1 MKKFASILLSMLMA
15 TGAIAAA
22 SAETYTGTAQ
32 GIGEVSVTLTVEDGK
47 ITAAE
52 VVGESET
59 KGIGYEPCADG
70 TFADA
75 IVAAQGVD
83 FDSISGATVT
93 SNAVKD
99 AAKKAMAAAG
109 LIEAE
114 DTTVTDTECD
124 VVIVG
129 AGGAGMT
136 AALQAVDSGVNSVI
150 IVEKGGSTGGNTS
163 RATGGMNAAKTVYQD
178 ENEWS
183 DATTTAVEKAIATAE
198 EKYADGD
205 KISNLTATVKE
216 QFEAYK
222 ANPEGYFDSVELFA
236 LDTIIGGKGLNN
248 FDLVMTLTGNS
259 AEAIDWLATKNAHLT
274 NVGSFGGASVKRIHR
289 ATTEDGKT
297 TPVGA
302 YLVKVLTADVEAED
316 KIDLR
321 TNTAATE
328 IVMED
333 GKAVGVKV
341 KNENGE
347 YTIRAKAVILAS
359 GGYGANDALVPDEYK
374 NFVYAG
380 HAGATGDAIKMV
392 EGLDADLINMDL
404 VNTQPNSMILPSGLG
419 QYCNPGVAGAYKA
432 GAYMVNQN
440 GERFFNESANAWD
453 LMQAMKQNEAQYL
466 IMDQTAFD
474 NFNAGMTNSKI
485 YTMEDVEKWLSDDYD
500 GQPVM
505 KQGATLAELCEKL
518 NLPADAV
525 EASAKAFNDCAAAQ
539 TADAFGRTP
548 AAAQSEEG
556 PFYALQMHIRYYASL
571 GGLHINDNMQVLNTK
586 QEAIPGLYAAG
597 EVVGGLEGDV
607 YMGATLF
614 GWAVAS
620 GYDAANAVNAV
631 IAQ

>member
-1 MKKFASILLSMLMA
+1 MKKIISAFLASMLLLGSIGGAAMA
-15 TGAIAAA
+15 EGMTPGTYEAAA
-22 SAETYTGTAQ
+22 Q
-32 GIGEVSVTLTVEDGK
+32 GFHGDVKLSVTVDAEK
-47 ITAAE
+47 ITAIDILE
-52 VVGESET
+52 HSET
-59 KGIGYEPCADG
+59 EGIG
-70 TFADA
+70 
-75 IVAAQGVD
+75 AAALPKLVEAVLANQTIGVD
-83 FDSISGATVT
+83 SVAGATVT
-93 SNAVKD
+93 SEAFKAAMTDALTQAGADMDKMTAAVAASELEDVQMD
-99 AAKKAMAAAG
+99 ADVVVVGAGAAG
-109 LIEAE
+109 LSAALK
-114 DTTVTDTECD
+114 TAQNGHS
-124 VVIVG
+124 VILLEKMGVI
-129 AGGAGMT
+129 GGASAMAGSGTMAT
-136 AALQAVDSGVNSVI
+136 GSKWQKEDGYEDSAEKL
-150 IVEKGGSTGGNTS
+150 VEDMMANGHQKND
-163 RATGGMNAAKTVYQD
+163 RAT
-178 ENEWS
+178 
-183 DATTTAVEKAIATAE
+183 
-198 EKYADGD
+198 
-205 KISNLTATVKE
+205 
-216 QFEAYK
+216 
-222 ANPEGYFDSVELFA
+222 VELFA
-236 LDTIIGGKGLNN
+236 NTIG
-248 FDLVMTLTGNS
+248 
-259 AEAIDWLATKNAHLT
+259 EAFDWL
-274 NVGSFGGASVKRIHR
+274 VG
-289 ATTEDGKT
+289 EDGAAVPYQRSGKPT
-297 TPVGA
+297 RSYSGEGRGA
-302 YLVKVLTADVEAED
+302 GVCKNLAERLEAAGGT
-316 KIDLR
+316 LM
-321 TNTAATE
+321 TNTPATE
-328 IVMED
+328 LVVEN
-333 GKAVGVKV
+333 GAVVGVKA
-341 KNENGE
+341 EGE
-347 YTIRAKAVILAS
+347 GKAYTIRAKAVVLAS

-374 NFVYAG
+374 KFVYAG

-440 GERFFNESANAWD
+440 GERFFNESASAWD
-453 LMQAMKQNEAQYL
+453 LMQAMKKNEAQYL

-525 EASAKAFNDCAAAQ
+525 EDSAKAFNDCAAAQ
-539 TADAFGRTP
+539 TADTFGRTP

-614 GWAVAS
+614 GWAIAS

>member
-1 MKKFASILLSMLMA
+1 MKKKISAFLASMLLLGSIGGAAMA
-15 TGAIAAA
+15 EGMTPGTYEAAA
-22 SAETYTGTAQ
+22 Q
-32 GIGEVSVTLTVEDGK
+32 GFHGDVKLSVTVDAEK
-47 ITAAE
+47 ITAIDILE
-52 VVGESET
+52 HSET
-59 KGIGYEPCADG
+59 EGIG
-70 TFADA
+70 
-75 IVAAQGVD
+75 AAALPKLVEAVLVNQTIGVD
-83 FDSISGATVT
+83 SVAGATVT
-93 SNAVKD
+93 SEAFKAAMTDALTQAGADLDKMTAAVAASELEDVQMD
-99 AAKKAMAAAG
+99 ADVVVVGAGAAG
-109 LIEAE
+109 LSAALK
-114 DTTVTDTECD
+114 TVQNGHS
-124 VVIVG
+124 VILLEKMGVI
-129 AGGAGMT
+129 GGASAMAGSGTMAT
-136 AALQAVDSGVNSVI
+136 GSKWQKEDGYEDSAEKL
-150 IVEKGGSTGGNTS
+150 VEDMMANGHQKND
-163 RATGGMNAAKTVYQD
+163 RAT
-178 ENEWS
+178 
-183 DATTTAVEKAIATAE
+183 
-198 EKYADGD
+198 
-205 KISNLTATVKE
+205 
-216 QFEAYK
+216 
-222 ANPEGYFDSVELFA
+222 VELFA
-236 LDTIIGGKGLNN
+236 NTIG
-248 FDLVMTLTGNS
+248 
-259 AEAIDWLATKNAHLT
+259 EAFDWLVGEDGAAVPYQRSGKPSRSYSGEGRGAGVCKNLAERLEAAGGTLLT
-274 NVGSFGGASVKRIHR
+274 N
-289 ATTEDGKT
+289 
-297 TPVGA
+297 TP
-302 YLVKVLTADVEAED
+302 
-316 KIDLR
+316 
-321 TNTAATE
+321 ATE
-328 IVMED
+328 LVVEN
-333 GKAVGVKV
+333 GAVVGVKA
-341 KNENGE
+341 EGE
-347 YTIRAKAVILAS
+347 GKAYTIRAKAVILAS

-374 NFVYAG
+374 KFVYAG

-539 TADAFGRTP
+539 TADVFGRTP

-571 GGLHINDNMQVLNTK
+571 GGLHINDSMQVLNTK

-614 GWAVAS
+614 GWAIAS
-620 GYDAANAVNAV
+620 GYDAANAVNVV

>member
-1 MKKFASILLSMLMA
+1 MKKKISAFLASMLLLGSIGGAAMA
-15 TGAIAAA
+15 EGMTPGTYE
-22 SAETYTGTAQ
+22 AEAQ
-32 GIGEVSVTLTVEDGK
+32 GFHGDVKLSVTVDAEK
-47 ITAAE
+47 ITAIDILE
-52 VVGESET
+52 HSET
-59 KGIGYEPCADG
+59 EGIG
-70 TFADA
+70 
-75 IVAAQGVD
+75 AAALPKLVEAVLANQTIGVD
-83 FDSISGATVT
+83 SVAGATVT
-93 SNAVKD
+93 SEAFKAAMTDALTQAGADMDKMTAAVEASTLEDVQMD
-99 AAKKAMAAAG
+99 ADVVVVGAGAAG
-109 LIEAE
+109 LGAALKKAQNGHS
-114 DTTVTDTECD
+114 
-124 VVIVG
+124 VILLEKMGVI
-129 AGGAGMT
+129 GGASAMAGSGTMATGSKWQKEDGYEDSAEKLVEDMMT
-136 AALQAVDSGVNSVI
+136 NGHQKND
-150 IVEKGGSTGGNTS
+150 
-163 RATGGMNAAKTVYQD
+163 RAT
-178 ENEWS
+178 
-183 DATTTAVEKAIATAE
+183 
-198 EKYADGD
+198 
-205 KISNLTATVKE
+205 
-216 QFEAYK
+216 
-222 ANPEGYFDSVELFA
+222 VELFA
-236 LDTIIGGKGLNN
+236 NTIG
-248 FDLVMTLTGNS
+248 
-259 AEAIDWLATKNAHLT
+259 EAFDWLVGEDGAAVPYQRSGKPSRSYSGEGRGAGVCKNLAERLEAAGGTLLT
-274 NVGSFGGASVKRIHR
+274 N
-289 ATTEDGKT
+289 
-297 TPVGA
+297 TP
-302 YLVKVLTADVEAED
+302 
-316 KIDLR
+316 
-321 TNTAATE
+321 ATE
-328 IVMED
+328 LVVEN
-333 GKAVGVKV
+333 GAVVGVKA
-341 KNENGE
+341 EGE
-347 YTIRAKAVILAS
+347 GKAYTIRAKAVILAS

-374 NFVYAG
+374 KFVYAG

-539 TADAFGRTP
+539 TADTFGRTP

-571 GGLHINDNMQVLNTK
+571 GGLHINDSMQVLNTK

-614 GWAVAS
+614 GWAIAS

>member
-1 MKKFASILLSMLMA
+1 MKKKISAFLASMLLLGSIGGAAMA
-15 TGAIAAA
+15 EGMTPGTYE
-22 SAETYTGTAQ
+22 AEAQ
-32 GIGEVSVTLTVEDGK
+32 GFHGDVKLSVTVDAEK
-47 ITAAE
+47 ITAIDILE
-52 VVGESET
+52 HSET
-59 KGIGYEPCADG
+59 EGIG
-70 TFADA
+70 
-75 IVAAQGVD
+75 AAALPKLVEAVLANQTIGVD
-83 FDSISGATVT
+83 SVAGATVT
-93 SNAVKD
+93 SEAFKAAMTDALTQAGADMDKMTAAVEASTLEDVQMD
-99 AAKKAMAAAG
+99 ADVVVVGAGAAG
-109 LIEAE
+109 LSAALK
-114 DTTVTDTECD
+114 TAQNGHS
-124 VVIVG
+124 VILLEKMGVI
-129 AGGAGMT
+129 GGASAMAGSGTMAT
-136 AALQAVDSGVNSVI
+136 GSKWQKEDGYEDSAEKL
-150 IVEKGGSTGGNTS
+150 VEDMMANGHQKND
-163 RATGGMNAAKTVYQD
+163 RAT
-178 ENEWS
+178 
-183 DATTTAVEKAIATAE
+183 
-198 EKYADGD
+198 
-205 KISNLTATVKE
+205 
-216 QFEAYK
+216 
-222 ANPEGYFDSVELFA
+222 VELFA
-236 LDTIIGGKGLNN
+236 NTIG
-248 FDLVMTLTGNS
+248 
-259 AEAIDWLATKNAHLT
+259 EAFDWLVGEDGAAVPYQRSGKPSRSYSGEGRGAGVCKNLAERLEAAGGTLLT
-274 NVGSFGGASVKRIHR
+274 N
-289 ATTEDGKT
+289 
-297 TPVGA
+297 TP
-302 YLVKVLTADVEAED
+302 
-316 KIDLR
+316 
-321 TNTAATE
+321 ATE
-328 IVMED
+328 LVVEN
-333 GKAVGVKV
+333 GAVVGVKA
-341 KNENGE
+341 EGE
-347 YTIRAKAVILAS
+347 GKAYTIRAKAVILAS

-374 NFVYAG
+374 KFVYAG

-525 EASAKAFNDCAAAQ
+525 EDSAKAFNDCAAAQ
-539 TADAFGRTP
+539 TADTFGRTP

-571 GGLHINDNMQVLNTK
+571 GGLHINDSMQVLNTK

-614 GWAVAS
+614 GWAIAS

>member
-1 MKKFASILLSMLMA
+1 MKKIISAFLASMLLLGSIGGAAMA
-15 TGAIAAA
+15 EGMTPGTYE
-22 SAETYTGTAQ
+22 AEAQ
-32 GIGEVSVTLTVEDGK
+32 GFHGDVKLSVTVDAEK
-47 ITAAE
+47 ITAIDILE
-52 VVGESET
+52 HSET
-59 KGIGYEPCADG
+59 EGIG
-70 TFADA
+70 
-75 IVAAQGVD
+75 AAALPKLVEAVLANQTIGVD
-83 FDSISGATVT
+83 SVAGATVT
-93 SNAVKD
+93 SEAFKAAMTDALTQAGADIDKMTAAVEASTLEDVQMD
-99 AAKKAMAAAG
+99 ADVVVVGAGAAG
-109 LIEAE
+109 LSAALK
-114 DTTVTDTECD
+114 TAQNGHS
-124 VVIVG
+124 VILLEKMGVI
-129 AGGAGMT
+129 GGASAMAGSGTMAT
-136 AALQAVDSGVNSVI
+136 GSKWQNEDGYEDSAEKL
-150 IVEKGGSTGGNTS
+150 VEDMMANGHQKND
-163 RATGGMNAAKTVYQD
+163 RAT
-178 ENEWS
+178 
-183 DATTTAVEKAIATAE
+183 
-198 EKYADGD
+198 
-205 KISNLTATVKE
+205 
-216 QFEAYK
+216 
-222 ANPEGYFDSVELFA
+222 VELFA
-236 LDTIIGGKGLNN
+236 NTIG
-248 FDLVMTLTGNS
+248 
-259 AEAIDWLATKNAHLT
+259 EAFDWLVGEDGAAVPYQRSGKPSRSYSGEGRGAGVCKNLAERLEAAGGTLLT
-274 NVGSFGGASVKRIHR
+274 N
-289 ATTEDGKT
+289 
-297 TPVGA
+297 TP
-302 YLVKVLTADVEAED
+302 
-316 KIDLR
+316 
-321 TNTAATE
+321 ATE
-328 IVMED
+328 LVVEN
-333 GKAVGVKV
+333 GAVVGVKA
-341 KNENGE
+341 EGE
-347 YTIRAKAVILAS
+347 GKAYTIRAKAVVLAS

-374 NFVYAG
+374 KFVYAG

-539 TADAFGRTP
+539 TADVFGRTP

-571 GGLHINDNMQVLNTK
+571 GGLHINDSMQVLNTK

-614 GWAVAS
+614 GWAIAS

>member
-1 MKKFASILLSMLMA
+1 MKKKISAFLASMLLLGSIGGAAMA
-15 TGAIAAA
+15 EGMTPGTYEAAA
-22 SAETYTGTAQ
+22 Q
-32 GIGEVSVTLTVEDGK
+32 GFHGDVKLSVTVDAEK
-47 ITAAE
+47 ITAIDILE
-52 VVGESET
+52 HSET
-59 KGIGYEPCADG
+59 EGIG
-70 TFADA
+70 
-75 IVAAQGVD
+75 AAALPKLVEAVLANQTIGVD
-83 FDSISGATVT
+83 SVAGATVT
-93 SNAVKD
+93 SEAFKAAMTDALTQAGADMDKMTAAVEASTLEDVQMD
-99 AAKKAMAAAG
+99 ADVVVVGAGAAG
-109 LIEAE
+109 LSAALK
-114 DTTVTDTECD
+114 TAQNGHS
-124 VVIVG
+124 VILLEKMGVI
-129 AGGAGMT
+129 GGASAMAGSGTMAT
-136 AALQAVDSGVNSVI
+136 GSKWQKEDGYEDSAEKL
-150 IVEKGGSTGGNTS
+150 VEDMMANGHQKND
-163 RATGGMNAAKTVYQD
+163 RAT
-178 ENEWS
+178 
-183 DATTTAVEKAIATAE
+183 
-198 EKYADGD
+198 
-205 KISNLTATVKE
+205 
-216 QFEAYK
+216 
-222 ANPEGYFDSVELFA
+222 VELFA
-236 LDTIIGGKGLNN
+236 NTIG
-248 FDLVMTLTGNS
+248 
-259 AEAIDWLATKNAHLT
+259 EAFDWLVGEDGAAVPYQRSGKPSRSYSGEGRGAGVCKNLAERLEAAGGTLLT
-274 NVGSFGGASVKRIHR
+274 N
-289 ATTEDGKT
+289 
-297 TPVGA
+297 TP
-302 YLVKVLTADVEAED
+302 
-316 KIDLR
+316 
-321 TNTAATE
+321 ATE
-328 IVMED
+328 LVVEN
-333 GKAVGVKV
+333 GAVVGVKA
-341 KNENGE
+341 EGE
-347 YTIRAKAVILAS
+347 GKAYTIRAKAVILAS

-374 NFVYAG
+374 KFVYAG

-525 EASAKAFNDCAAAQ
+525 EASAKVFNDCAAAQ

-571 GGLHINDNMQVLNTK
+571 GGLHINDSMQVLNTK

-614 GWAVAS
+614 GWAIAS

>member
-1 MKKFASILLSMLMA
+1 MKKIISAFLASMLLLGSIGGAAMA
-15 TGAIAAA
+15 EDMTPGTYEAAA
-22 SAETYTGTAQ
+22 Q
-32 GIGEVSVTLTVEDGK
+32 GFHGDVKLSVTVDAEK
-47 ITAAE
+47 ITAIDILEHSETEGIGAAALPKLVE
-52 VVGESET
+52 VVLANQT
-59 KGIGYEPCADG
+59 I
-70 TFADA
+70 
-75 IVAAQGVD
+75 GVD
-83 FDSISGATVT
+83 SVAGATVT
-93 SNAVKD
+93 SEAFK
-99 AAKKAMAAAG
+99 AA
-109 LIEAE
+109 
-114 DTTVTDTECD
+114 
-124 VVIVG
+124 
-129 AGGAGMT
+129 MT
-136 AALQAVDSGVNSVI
+136 
-150 IVEKGGSTGGNTS
+150 
-163 RATGGMNAAKTVYQD
+163 
-178 ENEWS
+178 
-183 DATTTAVEKAIATAE
+183 
-198 EKYADGD
+198 
-205 KISNLTATVKE
+205 
-216 QFEAYK
+216 
-222 ANPEGYFDSVELFA
+222 
-236 LDTIIGGKGLNN
+236 
-248 FDLVMTLTGNS
+248 
-259 AEAIDWLATKNAHLT
+259 
-274 NVGSFGGASVKRIHR
+274 
-289 ATTEDGKT
+289 
-297 TPVGA
+297 
-302 YLVKVLTADVEAED
+302 
-316 KIDLR
+316 
-321 TNTAATE
+321 
-328 IVMED
+328 
-333 GKAVGVKV
+333 
-341 KNENGE
+341 
-347 YTIRAKAVILAS
+347 
-359 GGYGANDALVPDEYK
+359 DALTQ
-374 NFVYAG
+374 
-380 HAGATGDAIKMV
+380 AGATGDAIKMV

-571 GGLHINDNMQVLNTK
+571 GGLHINDSMQVLNTK

-614 GWAVAS
+614 GWAIAS

>member
-1 MKKFASILLSMLMA
+1 MKKKISAFLASMLLLGSIGGAAMA
-15 TGAIAAA
+15 EGMTPGTYEAAA
-22 SAETYTGTAQ
+22 Q
-32 GIGEVSVTLTVEDGK
+32 GFHGDVKLSVTVDAEK
-47 ITAAE
+47 ITAIDILE
-52 VVGESET
+52 HSET
-59 KGIGYEPCADG
+59 EGIG
-70 TFADA
+70 
-75 IVAAQGVD
+75 AAALPKLVEAVLANQTIGVD
-83 FDSISGATVT
+83 SVAGATVT
-93 SNAVKD
+93 SEAFKAAMTDALTQAGADMDKMTAAVEASTLEDVQMD
-99 AAKKAMAAAG
+99 ADVVVVGAGAAG
-109 LIEAE
+109 LSAALK
-114 DTTVTDTECD
+114 TAQNGHS
-124 VVIVG
+124 VILLEKMGVI
-129 AGGAGMT
+129 GGASAMAGSGTMAT
-136 AALQAVDSGVNSVI
+136 GSKWQKEDGYEDSAEKL
-150 IVEKGGSTGGNTS
+150 VEDMMANGHQKND
-163 RATGGMNAAKTVYQD
+163 RAT
-178 ENEWS
+178 
-183 DATTTAVEKAIATAE
+183 
-198 EKYADGD
+198 
-205 KISNLTATVKE
+205 
-216 QFEAYK
+216 
-222 ANPEGYFDSVELFA
+222 VELFA
-236 LDTIIGGKGLNN
+236 NTIG
-248 FDLVMTLTGNS
+248 
-259 AEAIDWLATKNAHLT
+259 EAFDWLVGEDGAAVPYQRSGKPSRSYSGEGRGAGVCKNLAERLEAAGGTLLT
-274 NVGSFGGASVKRIHR
+274 N
-289 ATTEDGKT
+289 
-297 TPVGA
+297 TP
-302 YLVKVLTADVEAED
+302 
-316 KIDLR
+316 
-321 TNTAATE
+321 ATE
-328 IVMED
+328 LVVEN
-333 GKAVGVKV
+333 GAVVGVKA
-341 KNENGE
+341 EGE
-347 YTIRAKAVILAS
+347 GKAYTIRAKAVILAS

-374 NFVYAG
+374 KFVYAG

-539 TADAFGRTP
+539 TADVFGRTP

-571 GGLHINDNMQVLNTK
+571 GGLHINDSMQVLNTK

-614 GWAVAS
+614 GWAIAS
-620 GYDAANAVNAV
+620 GYDAANAVNVV

>member
-1 MKKFASILLSMLMA
+1 MKKIISAFLASMLLLGSIGGAAMA
-15 TGAIAAA
+15 EGMTPGTYEAAA
-22 SAETYTGTAQ
+22 Q
-32 GIGEVSVTLTVEDGK
+32 GFHGDVKLSVTVDAEK
-47 ITAAE
+47 ITAIDILE
-52 VVGESET
+52 HSET
-59 KGIGYEPCADG
+59 EGIG
-70 TFADA
+70 
-75 IVAAQGVD
+75 AAALPKLVEAVLANQTIGVD
-83 FDSISGATVT
+83 SVAGATVT
-93 SNAVKD
+93 SEAFKAAMTDALTQAGADMDKMTAAVEASTLEDVQMD
-99 AAKKAMAAAG
+99 ADVVVVGAGAAG
-109 LIEAE
+109 LSAALK
-114 DTTVTDTECD
+114 TAQNGHS
-124 VVIVG
+124 VILLEKMGVI
-129 AGGAGMT
+129 GGASAMAGSGTMAT
-136 AALQAVDSGVNSVI
+136 GSKWQKEDGYEDSAEKL
-150 IVEKGGSTGGNTS
+150 VEDMMANGHQKND
-163 RATGGMNAAKTVYQD
+163 RAT
-178 ENEWS
+178 
-183 DATTTAVEKAIATAE
+183 
-198 EKYADGD
+198 
-205 KISNLTATVKE
+205 
-216 QFEAYK
+216 
-222 ANPEGYFDSVELFA
+222 VELFA
-236 LDTIIGGKGLNN
+236 NTIG
-248 FDLVMTLTGNS
+248 
-259 AEAIDWLATKNAHLT
+259 EAFDWLVGEDGAAVPYQRSGKPSRSYSGEGRGAGVCKNLAERLEAVGGTLLT
-274 NVGSFGGASVKRIHR
+274 N
-289 ATTEDGKT
+289 
-297 TPVGA
+297 TP
-302 YLVKVLTADVEAED
+302 
-316 KIDLR
+316 
-321 TNTAATE
+321 ATE
-328 IVMED
+328 LVVEN
-333 GKAVGVKV
+333 GTVVGVKA
-341 KNENGE
+341 EGE
-347 YTIRAKAVILAS
+347 GKAYTIRAKAVILAS

-374 NFVYAG
+374 KFVYAG

-539 TADAFGRTP
+539 TADVFGCTP

-571 GGLHINDNMQVLNTK
+571 GGLHINDSMQVLNTK

-614 GWAVAS
+614 GWAIAS
-620 GYDAANAVNAV
+620 GYDAANAVNVV

>member
-1 MKKFASILLSMLMA
+1 MKKIISAFLASMLLLGSIGGAAMA
-15 TGAIAAA
+15 EGMTPGTYEAAA
-22 SAETYTGTAQ
+22 Q
-32 GIGEVSVTLTVEDGK
+32 GFHGDVKLSVTVDAEK
-47 ITAAE
+47 ITAIDILE
-52 VVGESET
+52 HSET
-59 KGIGYEPCADG
+59 EGIG
-70 TFADA
+70 
-75 IVAAQGVD
+75 AAALPKLVEAVLANQTIGVD
-83 FDSISGATVT
+83 SIAGATVT
-93 SNAVKD
+93 SEAFKAAMTDALTQAGADMDKMTAAVAASELEDVQMD
-99 AAKKAMAAAG
+99 ADVVVVGAGAAG
-109 LIEAE
+109 LSAALK
-114 DTTVTDTECD
+114 TAQNGHS
-124 VVIVG
+124 VILLEKMGVI
-129 AGGAGMT
+129 GGASAMAGSGTMAT
-136 AALQAVDSGVNSVI
+136 GSKWQKEDGYEDSAEKL
-150 IVEKGGSTGGNTS
+150 VEDMMANGHQKND
-163 RATGGMNAAKTVYQD
+163 RAT
-178 ENEWS
+178 
-183 DATTTAVEKAIATAE
+183 
-198 EKYADGD
+198 
-205 KISNLTATVKE
+205 
-216 QFEAYK
+216 
-222 ANPEGYFDSVELFA
+222 VELFA
-236 LDTIIGGKGLNN
+236 NTIG
-248 FDLVMTLTGNS
+248 
-259 AEAIDWLATKNAHLT
+259 EAFDWLVGEDGAAVPYQRSGKPSRSYSGEGRGAGVCKNLAERLEAAGGTLLT
-274 NVGSFGGASVKRIHR
+274 N
-289 ATTEDGKT
+289 
-297 TPVGA
+297 TP
-302 YLVKVLTADVEAED
+302 
-316 KIDLR
+316 
-321 TNTAATE
+321 ATE
-328 IVMED
+328 LVVEN
-333 GKAVGVKV
+333 GAVVGVKA
-341 KNENGE
+341 EGE
-347 YTIRAKAVILAS
+347 GKAYTIRAKAVILAS

-374 NFVYAG
+374 KFVYAG

-539 TADAFGRTP
+539 TADAVGRTP

-571 GGLHINDNMQVLNTK
+571 GGLHINDSMQVLNTK

-614 GWAVAS
+614 GWAIAS